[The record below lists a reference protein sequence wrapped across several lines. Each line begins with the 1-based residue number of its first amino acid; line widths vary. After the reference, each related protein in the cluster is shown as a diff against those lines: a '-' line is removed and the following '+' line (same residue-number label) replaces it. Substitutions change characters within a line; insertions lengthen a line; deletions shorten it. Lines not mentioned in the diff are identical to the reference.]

1 MELLNY
7 FQNRHSV
14 RSYTGA
20 PVPEDQVEKVLQA
33 GLMSATGK
41 GIRPWEFVVVRSRET
56 LNALAECRTA
66 PVKMLRECDCAIVVL
81 GDESR
86 SDVWVED
93 CSVAMANMH
102 LMADGLGLGS
112 CWVQGRLRE
121 AADGRSTEDFV
132 RSLLGFPE
140 HLRLEAIL
148 TLGIPAQHP
157 DPHRL
162 EELPLEK
169 IHREKF

>member
-1 MELLNY
+1 MKIGIYGGTFNPPHLG
-7 FQNRHSV
+7 HM
-14 RSYTGA
+14 A
-20 PVPEDQVEKVLQA
+20 AAQA
-33 GLMSATGK
+33 AMA
-41 GIRPWEFVVVRSRET
+41 
-56 LNALAECRTA
+56 
-66 PVKMLRECDCAIVVL
+66 VL
-81 GDESR
+81 GLDKLFFIPAALPPHKELPADGAGAEHR
-86 SDVWVED
+86 L
-93 CSVAMANMH
+93 AMTA

-157 DPHRL
+157 EPHRL

>member
-7 FQNRHSV
+7 FQHRRSV
-14 RSYTGA
+14 RSDTGA
-20 PVPEDQVEKVLQA
+20 PVSEEAVNQILQA

-41 GIRPWEFVVVRSRET
+41 GLRPWEFIVVRSRET

-157 DPHRL
+157 EPHRL

>member
-1 MELLNY
+1 
-7 FQNRHSV
+7 
-14 RSYTGA
+14 
-20 PVPEDQVEKVLQA
+20 
-33 GLMSATGK
+33 
-41 GIRPWEFVVVRSRET
+41 
-56 LNALAECRTA
+56 
-66 PVKMLRECDCAIVVL
+66 MLRECDCARVVQ

-112 CWVQGRLRE
+112 CWVQGRLRQ

-140 HLRLEAIL
+140 PLRLEAIL

-157 DPHRL
+157 EPHRL
-162 EELPLEK
+162 EDLPLEK